1 MPNNEVIVLTKD
13 KIILKD
19 KVFNEDDVKS
29 LVAEMIHL
37 KPKPQYKWFFEQEI
51 YEQPEAISKTL
62 NYGARITKNNRVKL
76 GGLDS
81 REDDLKAIS
90 NLVISA

>member
-1 MPNNEVIVLTKD
+1 MLTKD